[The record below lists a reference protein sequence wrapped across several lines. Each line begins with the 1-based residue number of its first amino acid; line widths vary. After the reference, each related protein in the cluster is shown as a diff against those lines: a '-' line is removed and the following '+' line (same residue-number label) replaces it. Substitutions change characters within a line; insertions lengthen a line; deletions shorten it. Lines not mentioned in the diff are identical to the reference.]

1 MKHIFG
7 MAKSNLDLKGAKG
20 PKLELDY
27 LRLVYAAKEHKRKGL
42 DSGAFLLV
50 MTPEIANRVET
61 WNKKY
66 DAEGV
71 VNVVTAIMSVSQKE
85 AMSEEKKN
93 NIQGMVAG
101 TTGGTVSGRSD
112 AKVGKEIGESQLRR
126 AIMEEYPEV
135 KEIREESKFPYAV
148 RWDFYGVIH
157 P

>member
-1 MKHIFG
+1 
-7 MAKSNLDLKGAKG
+7 
-20 PKLELDY
+20 LELDY

-93 NIQGMVAG
+93 NIQGMVALTRRSISTLG
-101 TTGGTVSGRSD
+101 RTGPAFSNSANPSEEGRLTRS
-112 AKVGKEIGESQLRR
+112 LH
-126 AIMEEYPEV
+126 P
-135 KEIREESKFPYAV
+135 SK
-148 RWDFYGVIH
+148 
-157 P
+157 